1 VLVHK
6 NKHLSYSS
14 DDGTYSA
21 LYNRQKPPPNNPKAS
36 RNSTYRTSNYFRPI
50 QDPLEVLFKDAPQEY
65 IQQQI
70 PTTIETN
77 VNGLQAF
84 DLGSL
89 ISRIQQDYADNAR
102 PYVSSVQFVEHNQSL
117 ANIGFLTPAVNRK
130 GLHS

>member
-1 VLVHK
+1 
-6 NKHLSYSS
+6 
-14 DDGTYSA
+14 
-21 LYNRQKPPPNNPKAS
+21 LYNRQKPPPNNPKVS
-36 RNSTYRTSNYFRPI
+36 RNSTYRASNYFRPI
-50 QDPLEVLFKDAPQEY
+50 QDPLDVLFKDAPQEY
-65 IQQQI
+65 IQQQM

-102 PYVSSVQFVEHNQSL
+102 PYVSSVQFVENNQSL

-130 GLHS
+130 GLLFLHC